1 MATETRYPEVQETLG
16 RTSPL
21 PGHAPHSPDDEMSLL
36 DLLIVLAERKRT
48 ILRITALCAL
58 VSVAAAF
65 LWPKKYTATVVL
77 LPPQQ
82 GSSSLGAMLA
92 SQLGG
97 LGAMAQLAGGSVG
110 VKNPNDMYVSML
122 KSDTVEDGMIR
133 DFGLQKEYQERLLSN
148 TRRALE
154 RRTNIDGTAKD
165 GLIRIS
171 VEDRNPERAA
181 QLANGYVSEF
191 RRLSEHLAITEASQR
206 VLFFGQQ
213 LEEAKENLAKAEEA
227 LKQTEQTTGLIELD
241 SQARALIASAATLRA
256 EITAKEVQIQAMQT
270 YATGENAQ
278 LVEAQQELDSLRTQL
293 AKLGG
298 SEENP
303 DSLIVP
309 KGKVP
314 EVGLEYVRKLRDVK
328 YYEAIFDI
336 LARQYETAKLD
347 QAKEGA
353 LIQVVDPAIVPDKR
367 SSPKR
372 TLIVL
377 ISTLAGLFLGIL
389 IALAQ
394 AGFERLK
401 SDPEAAPKLALLR
414 RALRRKSAVTP

>member
-48 ILRITALCAL
+48 ILRVTALCAL
-58 VSVAAAF
+58 VSIAAAF

>member
-21 PGHAPHSPDDEMSLL
+21 PGHAPHSPDDEISLL

-82 GSSSLGAMLA
+82 GSSSLGAMMA

-97 LGAMAQLAGGSVG
+97 LGAMAQLAGGSMG
-110 VKNPNDMYVSML
+110 IKNPNDMYVSML

-154 RRTNIDGTAKD
+154 RHTNIDGTAKD

-278 LVEAQQELDSLRTQL
+278 LVEAQQELDGLRTQL

-377 ISTLAGLFLGIL
+377 ISTLAGLFLGVL